1 MYKIGVDLGGTNI
14 AVGVIDESYKI
25 IGLGK
30 AKTNIPRPAEEIFDD
45 IVKCIYASCDDAKI
59 DISEVESIGI
69 GTPGSCD
76 KENGVILYA
85 NNLYFDHVPA
95 VKLINDKIPDVKV

>member
-14 AVGVIDESYKI
+14 AVGVINDKFEI

-45 IVKCIYASCDDAKI
+45 IVKCIFTAC
-59 DISEVESIGI
+59 E
-69 GTPGSCD
+69 
-76 KENGVILYA
+76 
-85 NNLYFDHVPA
+85 
-95 VKLINDKIPDVKV
+95 

>member
-1 MYKIGVDLGGTNI
+1 MYRIGVDLGGTNI
-14 AVGVIDESYKI
+14 AVGVINENYEI
-25 IGLGK
+25 IARAG

-45 IVKCIYASCDDAKI
+45 IVKCIYAACENAGV
-59 DISEVESIGI
+59 DISEIESIGI

-85 NNLYFDHVPA
+85 NNL
-95 VKLINDKIPDVKV
+95 